1 MKENV
6 KGEKGMDFTK
16 KCFVMMPISNQGNY
30 PEGHF
35 TKVYEQIFKPD
46 IEKAGYEPYRVDE
59 NSISDSIIGKI
70 FEAIQECQM
79 ALCDLSNRNPNVLYE
94 LGIRQAYDKPVVLVQ
109 DDKTE
114 RIFDVSGISTVQ
126 YKSNRLYEEVM
137 AAREKIIR
145 AITETKSGKRN
156 SIIKIVKAQTAE
168 ISTDDIS
175 KEDKIEIMIAGLVE
189 DIKELKDNRG
199 AYSKRELDNIR
210 FFPSPEKHIY
220 STGETAATSQ
230 AQRVDVL
237 SRIFV
242 KDGITNKEIKKLIQ
256 EMELLFGRTIFFER
270 KGHLLYLKFDENTSN
285 FTAESI
291 TERIKDR
298 IGK

>member
-1 MKENV
+1 
-6 KGEKGMDFTK
+6 MDFTK

-35 TKVYEQIFKPD
+35 TKVYEQIFKPA

-70 FEAIQECQM
+70 FEAIQECPM
-79 ALCDLSNRNPNVLYE
+79 DLCDLSNRNPNVLYE

>member
-1 MKENV
+1 
-6 KGEKGMDFTK
+6 MDFTK

-70 FEAIQECQM
+70 FEAIQECPM